1 MCNNNLVVD
10 VVFFV
15 VGLFGLLDGGFVGG
29 LEGGSPLL
37 LLLLPSDLT
46 HVMDLDDGVH
56 EDAGEEDAQLD
67 VELHASAQMGGVGVG
82 DHEADA
88 LPQAVVGEGRFFVP
102 SEEGPVQTCNN
113 TLSATMENF

>member
-1 MCNNNLVVD
+1 MCNNDLVVD

-37 LLLLPSDLT
+37 LLLLPSDLA

-113 TLSATMENF
+113 TLSATMENC